1 MKQIEKLEKLL
12 AKEITFEDANVNHT
26 IFCAYRTT
34 QRQKIETLNFGDC
47 IWDRDIPEIINFCKE
62 HEIKEITITSTFS
75 GLLET
80 LEIFADYGCEIVGL
94 TKVNYVD
101 WDDEVKKIPAMKIR
115 MPR

>member
-1 MKQIEKLEKLL
+1 MKKIEIIEKVLN
-12 AKEITFEDANVNHT
+12 KEIDFAEANINHT

-34 QRQKIETLNFGDC
+34 QRQKIETLNFSDC

-94 TKVNYVD
+94 IKVTYVD
-101 WDDEVKKIPAMKIR
+101 WDDETKKAPAMKIR